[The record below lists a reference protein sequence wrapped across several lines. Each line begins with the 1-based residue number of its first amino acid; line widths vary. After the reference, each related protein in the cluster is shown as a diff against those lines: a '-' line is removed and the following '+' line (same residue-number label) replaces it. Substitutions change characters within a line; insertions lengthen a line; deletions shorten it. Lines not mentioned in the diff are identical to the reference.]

1 MLVNPVLAH
10 SLWLVTYRFSA
21 KILLWISHE
30 KAIIVSGQLM
40 RGDELVMKTVFRNI
54 YAPFSVSNR
63 ANALIAGVI
72 LFFAFFS
79 VAASAQQVDPI
90 WKPKDTALVIIDY
103 QPEMLKGLKTAD
115 ANSIGLNVRMLAR
128 IAKTYDMPVVL
139 STVGVGMGYNKPTV
153 DSIRNEIPDVEE
165 IDRSTMNAWD
175 DENFVAA
182 VKATGRKRLVMVGLW
197 TEICLVFPV
206 VDAISDGY
214 EVSIVVDSVGGTSQ
228 IAHDTAITRMV
239 QAGAIPTTIP
249 TFSTEVFRDWMSED
263 GKKIGDVLNWYLA
276 EVSKEHLVDVFN
288 SKN

>member
-1 MLVNPVLAH
+1 
-10 SLWLVTYRFSA
+10 
-21 KILLWISHE
+21 
-30 KAIIVSGQLM
+30 
-40 RGDELVMKTVFRNI
+40 MKTVFRNI
-54 YAPFSVSNR
+54 YAPFSVSNS

-90 WKPKDTALVIIDY
+90 WKPKDIALVIIDY

-175 DENFVAA
+175 DESFVAA